1 MNYGRAFLAGVVG
14 GAVMSI
20 LMAIARNFMG
30 MPANLEM
37 MEGTMLGLQPSMTT
51 WIIGLMMHLVIS
63 GLIGIIYAVGFEY
76 VAHRAGWL
84 TGVGFSIVHILIG
97 GVAMGM
103 VPLIHPFI
111 PEMMPA
117 PGAFLSNLG
126 ATGVIAFIMLHM
138 IYGAIVGAM
147 YPPVHSRVNQTAAV

>member
-1 MNYGRAFLAGVVG
+1 MNYGRAFLAGVIG

-20 LMAIARNFMG
+20 LMAIARNLMG

-37 MEGTMLGLQPSMTT
+37 MEGTMLGLQPSTTT

-63 GLIGIIYAVGFEY
+63 GLIALIYAAGFEY
-76 VAHRAGWL
+76 VTHRAGWL
-84 TGVGFSIVHILIG
+84 MGVAFSIVHILIG
-97 GVAMGM
+97 GAAMGM
-103 VPLIHPFI
+103 VPAIHPLI

-126 ATGVIAFIMLHM
+126 ATGVIAFIMLHI
-138 IYGAIVGAM
+138 IYGAIVGAV
-147 YPPVHSRVNQTAAV
+147 YPPVHSRVSGTVAI